1 MREKR
6 LWAWVLLVVFL
17 CGILG
22 FLYKTE
28 YSNSTGKVLNIYCW
42 DTSFRTLME
51 NYYPAYDKKSQRI
64 GDVQVHWIIVPNT
77 DNIYQTTVDKAIF
90 ESREKDPD
98 QRIDLFLAEA
108 DYVRKY
114 AGNEEAALSM
124 AELGIDDAVLQAQ
137 FPYTRV
143 LAQDA
148 DGQQRGISWQAC
160 PGVMIYRRDI
170 ARKVLG
176 TDDPRQ
182 VQQQV
187 ADWQRF
193 SRTASRMKA
202 GGFHMLAGYYDT
214 YRVFASGVSAPW
226 VNEQQEIVLDPA
238 MEQWREQTIEFTR
251 AGWSYPNNLWDS
263 DWKDQVKGD
272 VFCYFGPAWLLEHAL
287 QELSQGDEGEGAA
300 GTFGQWA
307 VCRGPQPYFWGGSWI
322 CAARGTDN
330 AAVIA
335 DIMQTLCCQP
345 ETARSMARGTMEFVN
360 NQQVMKELAR
370 NTAMEMPMLDG
381 QNAYAVMYD
390 TAEDIHPQNIT
401 AYDQGIH
408 EAFQAACREY
418 FTGRVSRE
426 ASWQKFLATVWLKYP
441 ELQSASVVR

>member
-1 MREKR
+1 M
-6 LWAWVLLVVFL
+6 LFQGIQHIVLQDAVVF
-17 CGILG
+17 
-22 FLYKTE
+22 
-28 YSNSTGKVLNIYCW
+28 
-42 DTSFRTLME
+42 TL
-51 NYYPAYDKKSQRI
+51 I
-64 GDVQVHWIIVPNT
+64 GDL
-77 DNIYQTTVDKAIF
+77 DNPVLFEKGIPVDKA
-90 ESREKDPD
+90 ENN
-98 QRIDLFLAEA
+98 RITVNFPWPSCRICRYIVQTHRNQLTQQCRFTT
-108 DYVRKY
+108 
-114 AGNEEAALSM
+114 GM

-137 FPYTRV
+137 FPYTRI

-335 DIMQTLCCQP
+335 DIMPITSYRNQKRGGRGVTGMGTKEADFVENMLITTTHHTILFFTNRGRVYHLKAYEIAESSRQAKG
-345 ETARSMARGTMEFVN
+345 TAIINLLPIEN
-360 NQQVMKELAR
+360 DEK
-370 NTAMEMPMLDG
+370 
-381 QNAYAVMYD
+381 
-390 TAEDIHPQNIT
+390 IT
-401 AYDQGIH
+401 AVIPIKHFKPERFLFMELLLQFFQITLFESRIPGALGRTIDGI
-408 EAFQAACREY
+408 E
-418 FTGRVSRE
+418 
-426 ASWQKFLATVWLKYP
+426 
-441 ELQSASVVR
+441 